1 MEKVTTV
8 LQCIMPIFAA
18 VVLGVLARRKQL
30 LQPEDIRGL
39 QQFVMKFGLP
49 CVLFNSC
56 LSANISTETL
66 GTFLLVLPFMSAG
79 TFWAFRFGRKKFPY
93 HNFPMLFSSQETGML
108 GIPLFMILFG
118 SAQAYRMGILDMA
131 QMAPALLTIA
141 ILSASSG
148 ENLSK
153 KAILRN
159 MATSP
164 LLLMSLLGLAL
175 NFSGIAGW
183 LNRIG
188 VGPIITDS
196 TAFLAQPVSALM
208 IFCVGYNFSMA
219 KGNRRVIFRI
229 SALHLGWTVAM
240 GLVIQLLLLLIP
252 NVDSLTRWAVLMY
265 STLPASYLAPSLG
278 RSEDDFS
285 VVSGVCSILTLVSL
299 AVFCVIAV
307 IVT

>member
-18 VVLGVLARRKQL
+18 VVLGILARRKQL

-66 GTFLLVLPFMSAG
+66 GTFLLVLPFMAAG

-183 LNRIG
+183 LDRIG